1 MADFVSSGL
10 AVDLVL
16 AVLLL
21 EGVVLT
27 LLYLRR
33 GIGVTPAR
41 LWPMLGAG
49 AGLLLALRA
58 GITGAGWYWVIA
70 GLLLALCAHL
80 YDLLGRWQ
88 PRPN

>member
-16 AVLLL
+16 GFLLL
-21 EGVVLT
+21 EGVALT
-27 LLYLRR
+27 FLHVRH
-33 GIGVTPAR
+33 GMGVAPAR

-58 GITGAGWYWVIA
+58 GITGAEWSWVTA
-70 GLLLALCAHL
+70 GLLLSLVAHL
-80 YDLLGRWQ
+80 YDLRSRWQ
-88 PRPN
+88 AHPV